1 MATYNRTRAVR
12 IETAIEAAIARSN
25 QVPWRASA
33 RCIFT
38 GESEDWIS
46 EVLLTS
52 PFGDISLPLSASIT
66 WAPEQ
71 IARIIINEPGYQR
84 WAEQQNQ
91 AIAALIERQSKTK
104 EPDELVAVKTWA
116 FLPSK
121 EDPLRGLSFKKA
133 KVAPEPT
140 YPIRRRLIRNDL

>member
-1 MATYNRTRAVR
+1 MATYNRARATR
-12 IETAIEAAIARSN
+12 IETAIETAIARGN
-25 QVPWRASA
+25 QVPWRAAAS
-33 RCIFT
+33 CIFT
-38 GESEDWIS
+38 GESEAWIS

-52 PFGDISLPLSASIT
+52 PLGDISIPLSASIT

-91 AIAALIERQSKTK
+91 AIAALIERQGKIK
-104 EPDELVAVKTWA
+104 EPGAVKTWA
-116 FLPSK
+116 ILPSK